1 MQYIGSLKDFE
12 STKLLR
18 FLTGSDI
25 IITENIEV
33 SFSATEGLGRRPI
46 AHTCAPLLKLPN
58 SYRNFCELREE
69 FTSILNAGNIGT
81 DSI

>member
-1 MQYIGSLKDFE
+1 MYYIQSLEDFE
-12 STKLLR
+12 STRLLW

-25 IITENIEV
+25 IIIEKIEM
-33 SFSATEGLGRRPI
+33 SLYAMEGLARRPI
-46 AHTCAPLLKLPN
+46 IHTCAPILELPN

-69 FTSILNAGNIGT
+69 FTSILNAENIGN